1 MAKAIFL
8 SETKLKESTVLNE
21 NIDVKVLSPII
32 WKVQEL
38 RILELLG
45 TALYEDMMNEINNNT
60 TNGVTNTSTMKT
72 GYGTLL
78 TDYIQP
84 CMIQYCVCDS
94 TPELAIKFM
103 NVGINKKNT
112 DNTSS
117 VDYSDILRM
126 IERYQADA
134 EIYQNRLIRYLIAK
148 ANTLF
153 PLYYAVGQDL
163 SYIYPKRD
171 SFTSPIYLGDQDRG
185 NIWGLDVMQGG
196 PLFPYQPD

>member
-1 MAKAIFL
+1 MAKALFL
-8 SETKLKESTVLNE
+8 SETALKNATVLNE

-45 TALYEDMMNEINNNT
+45 TALYQDLMDKIA
-60 TNGVTNTSTMKT
+60 SDSDLS
-72 GYGTLL
+72 GYPDYKTLL

-112 DNTSS
+112 DNTSA

>member
-1 MAKAIFL
+1 MAKAQFL
-8 SETKLKESTVLNE
+8 SETALKNATVLNE
-21 NIDVKVLSPII
+21 NIDMKILTPII

-45 TALYEDMMNEINNNT
+45 TALYQDLMDKINADPDL
-60 TNGVTNTSTMKT
+60 S
-72 GYGTLL
+72 GYTDYKTLL

-153 PLYYAVGQDL
+153 PLYYAVGQDI

-185 NIWGLDVMQGG
+185 NVWGLDVMQGG
-196 PLFPYQPD
+196 PLFPYQPE